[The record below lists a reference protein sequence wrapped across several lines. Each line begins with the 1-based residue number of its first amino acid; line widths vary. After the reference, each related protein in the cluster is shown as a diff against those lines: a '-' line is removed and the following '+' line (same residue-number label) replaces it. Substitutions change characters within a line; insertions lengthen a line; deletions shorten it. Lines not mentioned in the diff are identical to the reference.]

1 MSIVIS
7 LKNVSKSYKGLTLFQ
22 NVNLDIEKGSICGI
36 VGPNGSGKSV
46 LFKMI
51 CGFVFPD
58 EGSIVVDGVEIGKSK
73 RFPDN
78 IGIIIDRPGYIANK
92 TGFQNL
98 KELAM
103 IRGKISDEKIA
114 ETMEKV
120 GLQPQAKQKVKHYS
134 LGMKQKLAI
143 AQAIMEDQQIL
154 ILDEPFNALDAESVN
169 NIRHLLLSFK
179 SEGRTI
185 LLTSHNQEDIDILCD
200 RVFRI
205 NKYQLEPV
213 ALVKNESSTTHH
225 LKPNSF

>member
-1 MSIVIS
+1 MGWNMSMMIS

-22 NVNLDIEKGSICGI
+22 NVNLEIEKGSICGI

-114 ETMEKV
+114 ETMKKV

-169 NIRHLLLSFK
+169 TIRHLLLSFK
-179 SEGRTI
+179 NEGRTI

-205 NKYQLEPV
+205 NRYRLEPV
-213 ALVKNESSTTHH
+213 VS
-225 LKPNSF
+225 

>member
-1 MSIVIS
+1 MSIIS
-7 LKNVSKSYKGLTLFQ
+7 LKNVSKSYKGLTLFENIDL
-22 NVNLDIEKGSICGI
+22 NVEKERIYGI

-58 EGSIVVDGVEIGKSK
+58 EGTIIVNGVEIGKSK
-73 RFPDN
+73 RFPEN
-78 IGIIIDRPGYIANK
+78 IGIIIDRPGYIPNK

-103 IRGKISDEKIA
+103 IRGKISDEKIF
-114 ETMEKV
+114 ETMEMV
-120 GLQPQAKQKVKHYS
+120 GLQPTAKQKVKHYS

-169 NIRHLLLSFK
+169 KIRRLLLAFK
-179 SEGRTI
+179 NEGRTI

-200 RVFRI
+200 YVFRI
-205 NKYQLEPV
+205 NNCKLEPIIS
-213 ALVKNESSTTHH
+213 VKS
-225 LKPNSF
+225 

>member
-1 MSIVIS
+1 MSIIS
-7 LKNVSKSYKGLTLFQ
+7 LKNVSKAYKGLTLFEGVDL
-22 NVNLDIEKGSICGI
+22 NVEKGKIYGI

-58 EGSIVVDGVEIGKSK
+58 EGTIIVDGVEIGKSK
-73 RFPDN
+73 RFPEN

-103 IRGKISDEKIA
+103 IRGKISDDKIF
-114 ETMEKV
+114 ETMEIV
-120 GLQPQAKQKVKHYS
+120 GLQPKAKQKVKHYS

-154 ILDEPFNALDAESVN
+154 ILDEPFNALDAESVDR
-169 NIRHLLLSFK
+169 IRNLLLSFK
-179 SEGRTI
+179 NEGRTI
-185 LLTSHNQEDIDILCD
+185 LLTSHNQEDINILCD
-200 RVFRI
+200 HVFRI
-205 NKYQLEPV
+205 NKHKLEHV
-213 ALVKNESSTTHH
+213 EL
-225 LKPNSF
+225 L

>member
-1 MSIVIS
+1 MSIIS
-7 LKNVSKSYKGLTLFQ
+7 LKNVSKSYKGLTLFENIDL
-22 NVNLDIEKGSICGI
+22 NVEKGRIYGI

-58 EGSIVVDGVEIGKSK
+58 EGTIIVNGVEIGKSK
-73 RFPDN
+73 RFPEN
-78 IGIIIDRPGYIANK
+78 IGIIIDRPGYIPNK

-103 IRGKISDEKIA
+103 IRGKISDEKIF
-114 ETMEKV
+114 ETMEMV
-120 GLQPQAKQKVKHYS
+120 GLQPTAKQKVKHYS

-154 ILDEPFNALDAESVN
+154 ILDEPFNALDAQSVDT
-169 NIRHLLLSFK
+169 IRRLLLSFK
-179 SEGRTI
+179 NEGRTI

-200 RVFRI
+200 DVFRI
-205 NKYQLEPV
+205 NRYKLEPV
-213 ALVKNESSTTHH
+213 ALTKR
-225 LKPNSF
+225 

>member
-1 MSIVIS
+1 MSIIS
-7 LKNVSKSYKGLTLFQ
+7 LKNVSKSYKGLTLFENIDL
-22 NVNLDIEKGSICGI
+22 NVEKGRIYGI

-58 EGSIVVDGVEIGKSK
+58 EGTIIVNGVEIGKSK
-73 RFPDN
+73 RFPEN
-78 IGIIIDRPGYIANK
+78 IGIIIDRPGYIPNK

-103 IRGKISDEKIA
+103 IRGKISDEKIF
-114 ETMEKV
+114 ETMEIV
-120 GLQPQAKQKVKHYS
+120 GLQPTAKQKVKHYS

-169 NIRHLLLSFK
+169 KIRRLLLAFK
-179 SEGRTI
+179 NEGRTI

-200 RVFRI
+200 YVFRI
-205 NKYQLEPV
+205 NNYKLEPIV
-213 ALVKNESSTTHH
+213 SVKS
-225 LKPNSF
+225 

>member
-58 EGSIVVDGVEIGKSK
+58 EGSIVVNGVEIGKSK

-213 ALVKNESSTTHH
+213 ALVKNE
-225 LKPNSF
+225 L

>member
-1 MSIVIS
+1 M
-7 LKNVSKSYKGLTLFQ
+7 Y
-22 NVNLDIEKGSICGI
+22 GI

-58 EGSIVVDGVEIGKSK
+58 EGTIIVDGVEIGKSK
-73 RFPDN
+73 RFPEN

-103 IRGKISDEKIA
+103 IRGKISDDKIF
-114 ETMEKV
+114 ETMEIV
-120 GLQPQAKQKVKHYS
+120 GLQPKAKQKVKHYS

-154 ILDEPFNALDAESVN
+154 ILDEPFNALDAESVDR
-169 NIRHLLLSFK
+169 IRNLLLSFK
-179 SEGRTI
+179 NEGRTI
-185 LLTSHNQEDIDILCD
+185 LLTSHNQEDINILCD
-200 RVFRI
+200 HVFRI
-205 NKYQLEPV
+205 NKHKLEHV
-213 ALVKNESSTTHH
+213 EL
-225 LKPNSF
+225 L